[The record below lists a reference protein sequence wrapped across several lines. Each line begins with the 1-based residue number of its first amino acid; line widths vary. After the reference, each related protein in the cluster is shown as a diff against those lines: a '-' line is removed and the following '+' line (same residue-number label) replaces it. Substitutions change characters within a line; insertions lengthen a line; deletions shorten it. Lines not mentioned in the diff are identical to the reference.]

1 MYTVAWGQRQG
12 GQGRDAHKEHLKYRG
27 GVGVGQMD
35 TMTRWQHMSGRKTST
50 AQLLELRRRRRMVSE
65 RRPWE
70 EMCFQMVAG
79 PTALGRKAGPVR
91 KQPPQRAQRWVD
103 TAGQGG
109 WRGSGRPALRAG
121 LPHPL
126 GLLQL
131 LRQLLQGGR
140 VSLPHVLDLSLMVLS
155 FFLKSLLQLCHFLF
169 TFCTGEMCFRESSS
183 ELVG

>member
-1 MYTVAWGQRQG
+1 
-12 GQGRDAHKEHLKYRG
+12 
-27 GVGVGQMD
+27 
-35 TMTRWQHMSGRKTST
+35 
-50 AQLLELRRRRRMVSE
+50 MVSE

-79 PTALGRKAGPVR
+79 PTALGKKAGPVR
-91 KQPPQRAQRWVD
+91 KQPPQRPQRRGVD
-103 TAGQGG
+103 TPGEGG
-109 WRGSGRPALRAG
+109 EEGVWPARFSGAG

-131 LRQLLQGGR
+131 LRQLLQGRR
-140 VSLPHVLDLSLMVLS
+140 VSLPHVLDLSFMVLR